1 MVRAGLALNDEV
13 GMVNEATFRWDFVI
27 RRPERDFQCDHSV

>member
-13 GMVNEATFRWDFVI
+13 GMVNDATLRSDFVI
-27 RRPERDFQCDHSV
+27 RQPEQDF